1 MAAEAATRGTVRR
14 SVCPRDCPDVCS
26 MIATIEDGKVV
37 RVVGDPD
44 HPITRGFLC
53 GRFQHYEELINHPDR
68 LRRPLVRA
76 TKSEPFQEVS
86 WDQAL
91 EVVAS
96 RFHAIIEERGPEA
109 ILPYRYLGNM
119 GILATNYGDRLWN
132 KIGTSRVGMEICAI
146 AGIEAVLRVF
156 GRMRGTEPQHVSKT
170 KLFIAW
176 GKNPRETNVH
186 GWANGF
192 KDISPLI
199 VIDPFE
205 SDTAAAAD
213 IHIKLRPAT
222 DSMLAIG
229 LMRILIENDWI
240 DEEFIAQH
248 TNGFEALREK
258 VMSVSIDEVDSVTGV
273 PAAQIRELA
282 QLYHEHRPG
291 LIQVGQGLQRNL
303 NGGEIVLSVCMLA
316 AIAGQV
322 GVPGGGV
329 FYSNYEWK
337 FKDISHPELRSGGT
351 RLYNMIKLGRWLTD
365 NDDIQALYVYNQ
377 NPAVTCPNQLLVR
390 KGMAR
395 EDLFVVVHD
404 LFMTDS
410 AKLANVVLPATSF
423 AENMDLHYSYWHD
436 YVQINNQII
445 EPLGEARSNFWTF
458 RAIAQ
463 RMGYTDPCFFQD
475 EAEVIAEALSES
487 RLRMEDLLEGPVF
500 DGDYERTS
508 FDDGRFGTP
517 SGKVELLAPTYTE
530 YGDEA
535 HRYRLLSPKT
545 KLMHGSQAANMPHIA
560 RRLGRPY
567 FFLHPQDAERE
578 AIENGATVR
587 LFNDRGDVEL
597 EARVSDRV
605 QPGMLVS
612 YNGRWGDRNV
622 NATTSD
628 EEADLGGQAIF
639 QSDWVSL
646 ERLEA
651 PAGVPGAA

>member
-1 MAAEAATRGTVRR
+1 MSATAAEAQTHAAVRR

-26 MIATIEDGKVV
+26 MIATIEEGKVV
-37 RVVGDPD
+37 RVQGDPD

-53 GRFQHYEELINHPDR
+53 GRFQHYEDLINHPDR
-68 LRRPLVRA
+68 LRRPMVRE
-76 TKSEPFQEVS
+76 TKSEPFEEVS
-86 WDQAL
+86 WDEAL
-91 EVVAS
+91 DVVAA
-96 RFHAIIEERGPEA
+96 RFNAIIEERGPEA

-119 GILATNYGDRLWN
+119 GILSTNYGDRLWN
-132 KIGTSRVGMEICAI
+132 KIGSSRVGMEICAI

-222 DSMLAIG
+222 DSMLAMG
-229 LMRILIENDWI
+229 LMRILIENEWVDR
-240 DEEFIAQH
+240 EFIEKH
-248 TNGFEALREK
+248 TIGFDALREK
-258 VMSVSIDEVDSVTGV
+258 VMSVSLEEAEAVTGV
-273 PAAQIRELA
+273 PARQIRELA
-282 QLYHEHRPG
+282 ALYHEHRPG

-303 NGGEIVLSVCMLA
+303 NGGEIILSVCMLA

-351 RLYNMIKLGRWLTD
+351 RLYNMIKLGRWLTES
-365 NDDIQALYVYNQ
+365 DDIQALYVYNQ

-445 EPLGEARSNFWTF
+445 EPVGEARSNFWTF

-475 EAEVIAEALSES
+475 EHEVIAEALSES

-500 DGDYERTS
+500 DGDYDRTS

-517 SGKVELLAPTYTE
+517 SGKVELLAPTYTA
-530 YGDEA
+530 YGDEV

-560 RRLGRPY
+560 PRLGQPY
-567 FFLHPQDAERE
+567 FFLHPEDAERE
-578 AIENGATVR
+578 AIANGASVR
-587 LFNDRGDVEL
+587 LYNDRGDVEL

-612 YNGRWGDRNV
+612 YNGRWGERNV

-646 ERLEA
+646 ELTRS
-651 PAGVPGAA
+651 